1 MHGAE
6 MFLEEHKFIE
16 ACNVFLREIELH
28 LDEISDFDKD
38 KHKIL
43 SLFEKFKDIEL
54 NLYQRYYYN
63 QLLIR
68 TNERIIPCIIGS
80 QHDICFR
87 NWCQKSVSEI
97 LEAKKI
103 LRLISELQER
113 KSKVEKRIKE
123 LGIKFCSKKNKY
135 F

>member
-1 MHGAE
+1 MNPISYILKLFDGPPGLDYGYFKTRRAACRMHGAE

-87 NWCQKSVSEI
+87 N
-97 LEAKKI
+97 
-103 LRLISELQER
+103 
-113 KSKVEKRIKE
+113 
-123 LGIKFCSKKNKY
+123 
-135 F
+135 